1 MEDEDDA
8 PLMELVPP
16 GTLRPEEE
24 KQFLEECA
32 KVDNALSVVSD
43 FLYNHGREW
52 KVDSKP
58 ARLFEKVAL
67 QAVYFREVGM
77 MDEEFTREVILAV
90 DVCQARLQ
98 HEFDTVAE
106 RDAAYE
112 EAMTNTTPPG
122 SPMRGASSSSR
133 EVPATPR
140 RQKTFPQGIT
150 KGGVPPKPAFGFAAT
165 PEDVL
170 VADRGVSTGMPG
182 QNYAGIRARQ
192 TFLETDVLMRRQDG
206 AATLAQEKREHFV
219 RFIGHSVDWATIG
232 TCMLGAAAIS
242 AGVLTGPQLLAAQVT
257 ATAAQGLAR
266 HTFSSEEEDEDAG
279 GSQRRKRKKKEVPEK
294 VKNTLRASAGA
305 TAVTV
310 GELGLLRSTV
320 TNVAAWVPRFGGAVS
335 EQDARQTG
343 QGLVKAASWLT
354 QGQSDPQTYVFD
366 VAKWA
371 GKTQNG
377 LITGMFNF
385 VADHPIAV
393 VGLTALGLSAAV
405 LSYDYDAIQYE
416 PARVEAWLNKN
427 DERNARA
434 WAASYKNSMKSLAI
448 THPSALTVA
457 DKAALIV
464 KKEEKVKLLAKVD
477 GALAQRLAPSPR
489 GAKTVQKVDRFIVK
503 MWTLRGEILGTFESA
518 PAEDDPT
525 NVIRRVDVN
534 VAAGVVEEVF
544 ERMQAMRLP
553 R

>member
-8 PLMELVPP
+8 PLMELVPQ

-150 KGGVPPKPAFGFAAT
+150 KGGGVPPKPAFGFAAT

-170 VADRGVSTGMPG
+170 VADLGVPTGMPG

-206 AATLAQEKREHFV
+206 AATLEQEKREHFV

-257 ATAAQGLAR
+257 ATAAQELAR

-294 VKNTLRASAGA
+294 VKNTLRASAGTA
-305 TAVTV
+305 AVTV

-320 TNVAAWVPRFGGAVS
+320 TNVAAWIPLPNAW
-335 EQDARQTG
+335 ARPTA
-343 QGLVKAASWLT
+343 QGVVRAASRLT
-354 QGQSDPQTYVFD
+354 QGQSDPKTYVLD
-366 VAKWA
+366 VATWA
-371 GKTQNG
+371 GKTENG

-393 VGLTALGLSAAV
+393 GGLTALGLSAAV

-416 PARVEAWLNKN
+416 PARVEAWLKKN
-427 DERNARA
+427 DDGDARA
-434 WAASYKNSMKSLAI
+434 WTTSYKRSLRHLAV
-448 THPSALTVA
+448 TSRTGL
-457 DKAALIV
+457 DDFGKAMLDA
-464 KKEEKVKLLAKVD
+464 KKVEKVRLTSRVED
-477 GALAQRLAPSPR
+477 ALARRLLPSPA
-489 GAKTVQKVDRFIVK
+489 GAKTVRKVNRFIAE
-503 MWTLRGEILGTFESA
+503 MWVLKGEILGSFEA
-518 PAEDDPT
+518 IPYEDDPT
-525 NVIRRVDVN
+525 NVIRRPDVN